1 MITLPAIRRRRA
13 VRMLK
18 RIPAML
24 LLGAVLACA
33 FVSSGCNS
41 SPGQFEGRVCLSI
54 LTIDNRQYF
63 DGAAT
68 NGVAAIGAGHGSN
81 ARVIS
86 ESIQSMVLYKSPM
99 SASSNSTDVS
109 ASIPLIK

>member
-1 MITLPAIRRRRA
+1 MKKLLTLASIA
-13 VRMLK
+13 
-18 RIPAML
+18 L
-24 LLGAVLACA
+24 LA
-33 FVSSGCNS
+33 GCNS

-63 DGAAT
+63 DGSAT
-68 NGVAAIGAGHGSN
+68 NGVAATGAGHGSN
-81 ARVIS
+81 ARVNS